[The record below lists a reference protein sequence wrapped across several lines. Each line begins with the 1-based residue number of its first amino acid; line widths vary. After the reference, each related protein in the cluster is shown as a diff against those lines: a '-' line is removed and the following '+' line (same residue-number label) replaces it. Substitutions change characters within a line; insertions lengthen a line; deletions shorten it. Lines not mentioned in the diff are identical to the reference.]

1 MNISNPPP
9 QFQQQPFH
17 RQAAQQRSDIG
28 GWHQDFV
35 RQQFQ
40 TAEQPMTQLPNQMGH
55 SAYRFS
61 PMSGTNMAPQFMG
74 GFVGPQAESS
84 MAQQQPK
91 EAFDD
96 EAFARAFEEAS
107 RSEMDTRQDTE
118 QRENIKLGQDI
129 MFEESAERFMSG
141 MQEMEAHA
149 QMQQEPRIGADL
161 IHDPQEPQNSQ
172 EQQDPDA
179 LARTAAQLLDSVK
192 NNQSSKFQN
201 SQFLELMRQLRDR
214 EVTVEG
220 DKIVGMND
228 VENGKPVVQGVDV
241 TYPLTTT

>member
-1 MNISNPPP
+1 M
-9 QFQQQPFH
+9 
-17 RQAAQQRSDIG
+17 AQSQ
-28 GWHQDFV
+28 
-35 RQQFQ
+35 
-40 TAEQPMTQLPNQMGH
+40 NQMGG
-55 SAYRFS
+55 SAYRYS
-61 PMSGTNMAPQFMG
+61 PMSGMNMTPQYGG
-74 GFVGPQAESS
+74 GFAGPQAESS
-84 MAQQQPK
+84 MAQRQQPQ

-107 RSEMDTRQDTE
+107 RSEMDTTQDSG
-118 QRENIKLGQDI
+118 QAQNIELGQDI

-141 MQEMEAHA
+141 TSEEDQVK
-149 QMQQEPRIGADL
+149 QEPRIGADL
-161 IHDPQEPQNSQ
+161 IHDPSTQEQSRH

-220 DKIVGMND
+220 DKIVGMNG
-228 VENGKPVVQGVDV
+228 VEESRTMGQGIDV
-241 TYPLTTT
+241 TDQVHAP